1 MNMCRSAWG
10 QRTCR
15 RIVSAIA
22 DSTTETGKSPSEQ
35 KPEMSP
41 LHLVS
46 AAGFFVSSHVGRRR
60 EKECGMKIDGS

>member
-1 MNMCRSAWG
+1 MCQSAWG
-10 QRTCR
+10 QRTCK

-22 DSTTETGKSPSEQ
+22 YSPAEMGKSPSEQ

-46 AAGFFVSSHVGRRR
+46 VAGFFGPSHVGRRR
-60 EKECGMKIDGS
+60 E